1 MIACLYLAYSGGAV
15 LRNAIPVLKAAGW
28 DVYVHLDKKADLDEY
43 QQELG
48 EMSSAVHMIEDR
60 VEVFWGGYSM
70 IKAELALLQTAI
82 KAQDYRKFLLLSD
95 DSFPILPPDRLN
107 AHFDNDDD
115 QITINP
121 QPRESPFYSRY
132 HGFFCYDHPATSMRS
147 PPGAGHNQRRID
159 EELEHRIAE
168 IAVLRRI
175 GKKDIEVYYGSQFW
189 GLSLDTAR
197 FLLNVCK
204 EDLHLTKSFE
214 YSALPDETMVQS
226 IIGNYKTGVRHE
238 TGPVYADFSAG
249 GPRVLS
255 SLAELPLDIQDTHA
269 FVRKIS
275 PTATE
280 FMEQM
285 LGRLRAGRTILG
297 SPPGERRISHRVSLP
312 EGDRIFVR
320 LAAPIEDQ
328 IPGWNPIE
336 SFWGRKYRWTASDR
350 IAWVLKLDGVPR
362 CILRFVITTVV
373 AANAEWMELCTLSF
387 NGRTEQMKAMAGELV
402 AEFEYDGRGSS
413 HVLLET
419 PPLKSP
425 RETSGKPDD
434 RKLGLSIAL

>member
-1 MIACLYLAYSGGAV
+1 MIACLFLAYDGASV

-28 DVYVHLDKKADLDEY
+28 DLFVHLDKKADRAKYE
-43 QQELG
+43 QELG
-48 EMSSAVHMIEDR
+48 EMSSSVHLIEDR

-70 IKAELALLQTAI
+70 IKAELALLQTAMRTN
-82 KAQDYRKFLLLSD
+82 DYSKFLLLSD

-107 AHFDNDDD
+107 AHFGNGEDL
-115 QITINP
+115 ITIAP
-121 QPRESPFYSRY
+121 QPPHSPFYSRY
-132 HGFFCYDHPATSMRS
+132 HGFFCYDHPTTAMRS
-147 PPGAGHNQRRID
+147 PPGAGRNEREID
-159 EELEHRIAE
+159 ENLEHRIAE
-168 IAVLRRI
+168 IEVLRRI
-175 GKKDIEVYYGSQFW
+175 GKKNIEVYYGSQFW
-189 GLSLDTAR
+189 ALTLDTVK
-197 FLLNVCK
+197 FLVNVCQ
-204 EDLHLTKSFE
+204 EDLHLVKSFE

-226 IIGNYKTGVRHE
+226 LIGNYRTGGRHE
-238 TGPVYADFSAG
+238 TGPVYADFSVG

-255 SLAELPLDIQDTHA
+255 SQAELPLDFQDTHA

-275 PTATE
+275 PQATE

-285 LGRLRAGRTILG
+285 LDHLRAGRTILG
-297 SPPGERRISHRVSLP
+297 SPPGERRLSHRVTLP
-312 EGDRIFVR
+312 EGDRVFVR
-320 LAAPIEDQ
+320 LAAPAEDH

-350 IAWVLKLDGVPR
+350 IAWGLKLDGVHK
-362 CILRFVITTVV
+362 CTVRFVITTVV
-373 AANAEWMELCTLSF
+373 GSNPKWMERCTLSF
-387 NGRTEQMKAMAGELV
+387 NGRTEQMKAVGGELM
-402 AEFEYDGRGSS
+402 AEFEYNGGGAL